1 MAYMILTL
9 KGHTQNIRAHTG
21 KDPKEGE
28 RGGTRPGYARDTV
41 LCGVISERINFIC
54 LLSVLGHL
62 IITRGNILL
71 SALLGFRRVC
81 ARGWRRSLAESVLT
95 FLPRLRLALRRASP
109 VTQLEYVPCDSILIS
124 VCI

>member
-1 MAYMILTL
+1 ML

-21 KDPKEGE
+21 KEGE
-28 RGGTRPGYARDTV
+28 KGEERALVMRATPFSQL

-71 SALLGFRRVC
+71 SALLGFRRGC
-81 ARGWRRSLAESVLT
+81 ARG
-95 FLPRLRLALRRASP
+95 
-109 VTQLEYVPCDSILIS
+109 
-124 VCI
+124 